1 MRFSLFLSFL
11 FFKNNFNGTIKDDAL
26 HKADSTNSSLVSA
39 CFHTYTEGDFVLW
52 HISSSEDAVFISLT
66 NKLLF
71 YKAWLNEMSSSFLV
85 I

>member
-1 MRFSLFLSFL
+1 MRFSSFLPFL
-11 FFKNNFNGTIKDDAL
+11 FFLNNLNSTIKDDAL
-26 HKADSTNSSLVSA
+26 CKANSTNSSLVSV
-39 CFHTYTEGDFVLW
+39 CFHTCVEGDFVLW

-71 YKAWLNEMSSSFLV
+71 YKAWLYEISYFFLV